1 MPYIVRVPKDPRL
14 EKSFDRHLKKVAENG
29 EYAIYQGT
37 VEAIIPLNVGWP
49 EATAL
54 YGKIKVDGGYKRL
67 PLTWYRDGQ
76 DVPAEEPVLVLA
88 PKRDK
93 MLTVRLSEE
102 EYRLLKEDAYSA
114 GRSVSGWARELVMN
128 LVWEY
133 LEREKFREA
142 MRKVMEKEGSGAQG
156 NL

>member
-1 MPYIVRVPKDPRL
+1 MPYLVKVPKDPRL
-14 EKSFDRHLKKVAENG
+14 DNAFSHALKKVYED
-29 EYAIYQGT
+29 EDVLVFQGVDVAT
-37 VEAIIPLNVGWP
+37 IPLKMSWP
-49 EATAL
+49 EAL
-54 YGKIKVDGGYKRL
+54 SVFKRVKVDGGYKRL

-88 PKRDK
+88 PKRGK